1 MKALTLKIGLIV
13 LISNIIFGILISK
26 YTVLNICLNS
36 VIIAITTAMIM
47 FVNST
52 KIKDAFKFSLS
63 FIFFFGGLVEFTCGL
78 FYKSSIYDNW
88 IIALCTIITILEM
101 ALLTTIVSISKNN
114 KS

>member
-26 YTVLNICLNS
+26 YAVFNICLNS

-47 FVNST
+47 FINST

-63 FIFFFGGLVEFTCGL
+63 FIFVFGGLVEFTCGL
-78 FYKSSIYDNW
+78 FSKGSIYDNW
-88 IIALCTIITILEM
+88 IIALCTIITILEI
-101 ALLTTIVSISKNN
+101 ALLATIVSISKNN

>member
-26 YTVLNICLNS
+26 YAVFNIYLNS

-52 KIKDAFKFSLS
+52 KIKSAFKFSLS
-63 FIFFFGGLVEFTCGL
+63 FIFIFGGLVEFICGL
-78 FYKSSIYDNW
+78 FSKSSIYDNW
-88 IIALCTIITILEM
+88 VILLCTIITILEIT
-101 ALLTTIVSISKNN
+101 LLTTIVSMSKNN